1 MATISVTKGYEWTS
15 GETVTPT
22 KLNSGATPVVS
33 ISGIVNADI
42 ASNAAIADSK
52 LATIS
57 TAAKVSNSATTA
69 TSANTASAIVA
80 RDASGNFSA
89 GTITASLTG
98 NVTGNVTGNLTGT
111 ASAVADGA
119 VTAAKLSGAQ
129 TGAAPIFGVRA
140 WAKFAGQGSNGAC
153 VVSASGNVTSVT
165 RISSGIYEVVMTT
178 ALPDANYAIF
188 CTSTG
193 TVSRLEGFTE
203 TATTFRVELLDLAGT
218 AINPAE
224 ISVMAIR

>member
-22 KLNSGATPVVS
+22 KLNSAATPVVA
-33 ISGIVNADI
+33 ISDIVNADI

-69 TSANTASAIVA
+69 TNANTASAIVA

-98 NVTGNVTGNLTGT
+98 NVTGNLTGT
-111 ASAVADGA
+111 ASAVADAA

-129 TGAAPIFGVRA
+129 TGAAPVFGVRA
-140 WAKFAGQGSNGAC
+140 WAKFAGQSSNGAC
-153 VVSASGNVTSVT
+153 VVNASGNVTSVT
-165 RISSGIYEVVMTT
+165 RISSGIYEVVMTA
-178 ALPDANYAIF
+178 ALPDANYAIL
-188 CTSTG
+188 CTSMG
-193 TVSRLEGFTE
+193 VVSRIENFTE
-203 TATTFRVELLDLAGT
+203 TATTFRVEFLDLT
-218 AINPAE
+218 AAATNPVE
-224 ISVMAIR
+224 ISVMVIR